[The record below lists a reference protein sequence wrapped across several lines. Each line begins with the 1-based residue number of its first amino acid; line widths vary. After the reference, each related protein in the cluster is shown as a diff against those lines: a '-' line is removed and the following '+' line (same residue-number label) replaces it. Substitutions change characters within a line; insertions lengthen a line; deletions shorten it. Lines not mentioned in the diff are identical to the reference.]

1 MVTLKF
7 RRYKMSTVR
16 KDKILFDA
24 LVSLL
29 RETKWTDPIMVMMAK
44 AIESDD
50 RISIPFMVVLRE
62 ASDMIEAIEY
72 VRQELTAPE
81 DTLKELLEDDY
92 E

>member
-1 MVTLKF
+1 
-7 RRYKMSTVR
+7 MSTVR

>member
-1 MVTLKF
+1 
-7 RRYKMSTVR
+7 MSTVR

-29 RETKWTDPIMVMMAK
+29 TETKWTDPIMVMMAK